1 MTDYRFGIMPWVQ
14 ATSWPDLLAFARRVE
29 RLGYDSLWSWDH
41 LYAIVG
47 DPYQPIY
54 EGWSLLS
61 AWAMATERV
70 QLGLM
75 VSANTFRNPGLT
87 AKAAVTLDH
96 VSGGRAILG
105 MGGAWFELE
114 HTAHGIPF
122 GAGFGERLDW
132 LDESVAACRA
142 LLSGETVTSKPGAH
156 YRFEDLRH
164 APPPLRGHLPI
175 MIGGTGR
182 KKTLRTLAR
191 YGDMWNAAG
200 TPEELAELNEVLRA
214 HCTDVGRDEATITR
228 TANLWLIIRDTEDEA
243 RRVWSDTMAHNRK
256 PTAASI
262 DPARPLLGPPAMIAE
277 QLRAY
282 VAAGFPAAIVE
293 VPAPF
298 DEETIERLVGE
309 VKPLVDAD

>member
-14 ATSWPDLLAFARRVE
+14 ATTWPDLLDFARRVD

-41 LYAIVG
+41 LYAIFG
-47 DPYQPIY
+47 DPHQPIF

-61 AWAMATERV
+61 AWAMATERI

-87 AKAAVTLDH
+87 AKTATTLDH
-96 VSGGRAILG
+96 ISGGRSILG
-105 MGGAWFELE
+105 IGGAWFELE

-122 GAGFGERLDW
+122 GSGFGERLDW

-142 LLSGETVTSKPGAH
+142 LFHGDTVTSRPGAH
-156 YRFEDLRH
+156 YAFDGLRH
-164 APPPLRGHLPI
+164 APAPVRSDLPI

-191 YGDMWNAAG
+191 YGDMWNATG
-200 TPEELAELNEVLRA
+200 TPEELAELDGVLRD
-214 HCTDVGRDEATITR
+214 HCADVGRDDTEIVR
-228 TANLWLIIRDTEDEA
+228 TANLWIVIRDTEAEA
-243 RRVWSDTMAHNRK
+243 RRVWAEAMAHNRT
-256 PTAASI
+256 PVEASLE
-262 DPARPLLGPPAMIAE
+262 PARPLLGPPAMIAE
-277 QLRAY
+277 RLRAY

-298 DEETIERLVGE
+298 DVETVERLIGD
-309 VKPLVDAD
+309 VKPLVDRG